1 MPSIIV
7 DTGPLV
13 ALIDRRDAHH
23 AAAKRWFKRG
33 KGPMVTNIAV
43 LTEVL
48 HLLGAADNQIK
59 ALDLAANAFEIDAA
73 TPADLDRITVI
84 MRKYRD
90 RPADFTDASL
100 VALAERL
107 KTDLVASVDRDFEIY
122 RTANNKPLRNTFFT

>member
-1 MPSIIV
+1 VPSTIV

-23 AAAKRWFKRG
+23 AAAKRWFKTA

-48 HLLGAADNQIK
+48 HLLGSVENQVK

-73 TPADLDRITVI
+73 TPTDLNRITAI

-90 RPADFTDASL
+90 RPADFADASL

-107 KTDLVASVDRDFEIY
+107 KTDLIASADRDFAIY
-122 RTANNKPLRNTFFT
+122 RTASNKPLRNTFFT